1 MSFGEKDVMLSDD
14 VFHPQSKQDNPRE
27 HNGFVVMAQT
37 NKLEFPLLCK
47 WTCIFF
53 FLAVAPYSLLTF
65 RMMKR
70 LGYSPVNP
78 QHV

>member
-1 MSFGEKDVMLSDD
+1 MSFGQKNVMLSED
-14 VFHPQSKQDNPRE
+14 VFHPQSKQDNTRG

-37 NKLEFPLLCK
+37 NKLEFPLLYK

-53 FLAVAPYSLLTF
+53 LAVALYSLFTF
-65 RMMKR
+65 KAMER

-78 QHV
+78 QHT